1 MYDFDNDVATVYTG
15 ETDMRLSGL
24 IDTYRRLPRLPHWE
38 GEHCSRVRGASDAT
52 KFPSLIQPND
62 TVYFYRKSVCRAM
75 PTVRIVVTGYR
86 PHAKWLQLRSCNKP
100 VSMELIPLC
109 YTELKTIYKIS
120 VRHNDFTYL
129 LHGAESF
136 LRS

>member
-15 ETDMRLSGL
+15 ETNMRMSGL

-52 KFPSLIQPND
+52 KFPSLTQPND

-75 PTVRIVVTGYR
+75 PTVCIVITCYR
-86 PHAKWLQLRSCNKP
+86 PHAERLHLRTCNKP
-100 VSMELIPLC
+100 IFMEFIPLC
-109 YTELKTIYKIS
+109 YTELAAGYKTS
-120 VRHNDFTYL
+120 VRHNVSTIFNNACYM
-129 LHGAESF
+129 F
-136 LRS
+136 LS